1 MSAARDLYAKHLMGS
16 RAEAY
21 VQLTPLYPQPYPP
34 PYPPLIPQPYPPPQ
48 PPPLIPPHYP
58 PPLPP
63 PTGTYN

>member
-21 VQLTPLYPQPYPP
+21 VQLTPRSPQP
-34 PYPPLIPQPYPPPQ
+34 
-48 PPPLIPPHYP
+48 YP

-63 PTGTYN
+63 PYPPTLPPPTGTSN